1 MSAIRQLLKRWF
13 PALGEESRRAL
24 MLGLDNSGKTAIL
37 LRVAGYRDV
46 HCTIPTIG
54 FNVETC
60 KAGQTKL
67 MIWDV
72 GGCDQ
77 MRPLLRYYF
86 DGTSALIF
94 VVDLTDRARLAEA
107 VEYLTMLMTALPD
120 VPVLLLGNKSDMP
133 ATMSLADVLDSVKD
147 IAKGRVFTIFPV
159 SAFTSE
165 GLQNAFHWLGG
176 VLNQKAGLS
185 GDQPLLPS
193 TTSKIDSWLK
203 RQDEADDTFINQ
215 LEDFTLPYWDHYAHL
230 RIAYIYLTTYG
241 RRKGKDMIFSRIEN
255 FIRNS
260 SRTTGKT
267 FSITLTYFWIQ
278 MMDWAI
284 KTTPQEPKSFHLV
297 LAMNPFL
304 ADGNLPLQ
312 YYKKETI
319 YMSSVSRSSFV
330 PPDIKPLP
338 NVVEKD
344 VLYKYKNGKG
354 IVARKNDARGVRS
367 FDPNGTNVIEFY
379 NPLTLIVGHNGAG
392 KTVRSIEVL
401 RCPASCCDRD
411 WLVQTI
417 IECLKY
423 ATTGD
428 LPPNGRNG
436 VFIHDPKLA
445 HETEV
450 KAQIKLRFK
459 NVNGREMVCTRSMSA
474 TQKKA
479 SLTFKTLESL
489 LSTTDPETGEAH
501 SLSTKCAELDAELPL
516 QLGVSKPILENR
528 NHIGRMT
535 ADAALMRLRF
545 RPLITGSY
553 FRPLSEPSNLKRK
566 FDEIFAS
573 TRYTKALDNI
583 KALRKEQALQL
594 KVTQNNVEHL
604 KSNKGKAER
613 VRDTLAQIQGKLVL
627 AQQRVTA
634 LDGGE
639 IDVVFK
645 DMEALVEKK
654 DQFHRLKNRI
664 EQAKLEHDMIQR
676 SIRELAEN
684 MQEYEESDEELIS
697 LLSEYEESLVTKERE
712 LQDFERQIASL
723 TLELSAIQEEHTDA
737 LTMQGRLQAEAAAQ
751 DRRFVD
757 RQGIIN
763 ELSTQFNTVGLGN
776 SPVTQAAV
784 NQFVDK
790 LRKMLKEQQDS
801 ATERKAKA
809 KEYENRIM
817 SEIQSLRTKHSSHAE
832 AKKISQRQIDV
843 KRSKIEQYT
852 QQLYHIQSTQA
863 DIDALNRRLAEDELA
878 LDKARNDLEE
888 RDYEAKIRKLKQ
900 ELQDQEYK
908 ATAVSDEMAML
919 NMQADTRARL
929 SLKKVD
935 LEKKTSALA
944 AALAEIEGAFKDVL
958 GRTLSTQTLERDV
971 DCAWDAKHKA
981 LKSVENR
988 LLDKNRELS
997 TVDAKLAFVRDNLS
1011 KKAETLNLSLQRV
1024 RGEIGEADFPTAL
1037 AEAEQ
1042 LVVLKRD
1049 ELSSMRS
1056 AESTYKKFLKKSET
1070 NQCCPLCER
1079 GFPGTDIEN
1088 FFQKLQTIIDRIP
1101 QATRAYQAEVLSAE
1115 RKRDTLYSLRTT
1127 WEDAERLQT
1136 VDVAEL
1142 NKELEEFNRQRE
1154 SIAGEVE
1161 DLESELA
1168 VLKLEAQGVTQL
1180 RQKAKD
1186 LSDLQRDV
1194 TQLRLEVDRLE
1205 LELKDSGSTR
1215 TMGDVQQEN
1224 DDLQNECKTIRRH
1237 IERLTTEQRL
1247 KQQEV
1252 QSRQNS
1258 VRDGREEM
1266 QRVQFQLHEREK
1278 LQNSID
1284 ETTEEIE
1291 QLQIEIR
1298 VRCYSTI
1305 DLLDDWLTH
1314 GHGLKDAQ
1322 RQMDTLKPAIE
1333 EKESQLL
1340 NYRSTISADEANHT
1354 GRIASL
1360 QQSLDRLIGINT
1372 DMQRFIEQG
1381 GPQQLADCEKNLR
1394 SVRSRVES
1402 IKAAIAEKS
1411 AGIQKIKQQSA
1422 GVASLRRQID
1432 DNMRF
1437 RQKQRDLRALEENIQ
1452 RLEKDGAAFD
1462 SASII
1467 SQYNRLKARHEHLIG
1482 ERAGLVGESKQMQE
1496 QVRRLERE
1504 LRNDY
1509 KDIDLDYQR
1518 HLIELKTEEMA
1529 SSDLEK
1535 YAKALDTAIMKYHSL
1550 KMEEINKIIR
1560 EIWVNTYQGADIDTI
1575 EIRSDNDDAK
1585 GNRQYNYRVVMI
1597 KSETALDMRGR
1608 CSAGQKVLAS
1618 LIIRLALAETF
1629 GLNCGI
1635 LALDEPTTN
1644 LDRENIE
1651 SLAQSLSNIIA
1662 IRRQQ
1667 SNFQLIVITHDEEF
1681 VQMMGRGEY
1690 ADYYWR
1696 VSKDEK

>member
-1 MSAIRQLLKRWF
+1 MSAIKQLLKRWF
-13 PALGEESRRAL
+13 PALAQESRRAL

-60 KAGQTKL
+60 KAGQTQL

-120 VPVLLLGNKSDMP
+120 VPVLVLGNKSDMP

-165 GLQNAFHWLGG
+165 GLQNAFDWLGD
-176 VLNQKAGLS
+176 VLNGNACLS

-193 TTSKIDSWLK
+193 TASKIDSWLK
-203 RQDEADDTFINQ
+203 RQDEADVTFIDQ

-241 RRKGKDMIFSRIEN
+241 RRKGKDMIFSRIED

-267 FSITLTYFWIQ
+267 FSVTLTYFWIQ

-284 KTTPQEPKSFHLV
+284 KTTPQEPKSFHLI

-319 YMSSVSRSSFV
+319 YMSSASRINFV

-344 VLYKYKNGKG
+344 V
-354 IVARKNDARGVRS
+354 
-367 FDPNGTNVIEFY
+367 
-379 NPLTLIVGHNGAG
+379 
-392 KTVRSIEVL
+392 
-401 RCPASCCDRD
+401 
-411 WLVQTI
+411 
-417 IECLKY
+417 
-423 ATTGD
+423 
-428 LPPNGRNG
+428 
-436 VFIHDPKLA
+436 LA

-516 QLGVSKPILENR
+516 QLGVSKPILENVIFC
-528 NHIGRMT
+528 HQEE
-535 ADAALMRLRF
+535 
-545 RPLITGSY
+545 SY
-553 FRPLSEPSNLKRK
+553 WPLSEPSNLKRK

-664 EQAKLEHDMIQR
+664 EQAKLEHDMLQR

-684 MQEYEESDEELIS
+684 MQEYEESDEELIN
-697 LLSEYEESLVTKERE
+697 LLNEYEESLVTKERE
-712 LQDFERQIASL
+712 LQDFERQIVNL
-723 TLELSAIQEEHTDA
+723 TSELGVIQEEHTDA

-751 DRRFVD
+751 DRRLAD

-763 ELSTQFNTVGLGN
+763 ELSTQLNTVGLAN
-776 SPVTQAAV
+776 SPVTQAAA

-790 LRKMLKEQQDS
+790 LRNMLKEQQDS
-801 ATERKAKA
+801 ANERKAKA
-809 KEYENRIM
+809 KEYEDGIM
-817 SEIQSLRTKHSSHAE
+817 SEIQSLRTKHSSHVE
-832 AKKISQRQIDV
+832 AKRVSQRQIDV
-843 KRSKIEQYT
+843 KRSKIDQYT
-852 QQLYHIQSTQA
+852 QQLYNIQSTQA
-863 DIDALNRRLAEDELA
+863 DIDALNRRLAEDDLA
-878 LDKARNDLEE
+878 LDKARNNLEE
-888 RDYEAKIRKLKQ
+888 RDYETKIRKLKQ

-944 AALAEIEGAFKDVL
+944 AAFVEAESAFKDVL
-958 GRTLSTQTLERDV
+958 GGALSTQTLERDV
-971 DCAWDAKHKA
+971 DCAWDTKQKA

-1101 QATRAYQAEVLSAE
+1101 QATRAYQAEVVSAE

-1142 NKELEEFNRQRE
+1142 SKELTEFNQQRE

-1161 DLESELA
+1161 NLESELA
-1168 VLKLEAQGVTQL
+1168 VLKLEAQSVTQL

-1186 LSDLQRDV
+1186 LSDLQRDA

-1215 TMGDVQQEN
+1215 TMGEVQQEN

-1247 KQQEV
+1247 KQQEI

-1298 VRCYSTI
+1298 E
-1305 DLLDDWLTH
+1305 
-1314 GHGLKDAQ
+1314 AQ
-1322 RQMDTLKPAIE
+1322 SQMDTLKPAIE

-1340 NYRSTISADEANHT
+1340 NYRRTISADEANHA

-1372 DMQRFIEQG
+1372 DIQRYEVTAVAAVVIALNTSRRFIEQG
-1381 GPQQLADCEKNLR
+1381 GPQQLAECEKRLQSLR
-1394 SVRSRVES
+1394 CRVENV
-1402 IKAAIAEKS
+1402 KTAIAEKS
-1411 AGIQKIKQQSA
+1411 AGIQKIKQQGA

-1432 DNMRF
+1432 DNVRF
-1437 RQKQRDLRALEENIQ
+1437 RQKQRDLRALEESIQ
-1452 RLEKDGAAFD
+1452 RLQKDGAAFD

-1509 KDIDLDYQR
+1509 RDIDLDYQR

-1535 YAKALDTAIMKYHSL
+1535 YARALDTAIMKYHSL

-1585 GNRQYNYRVVMI
+1585 GNRQYNYRVVMV